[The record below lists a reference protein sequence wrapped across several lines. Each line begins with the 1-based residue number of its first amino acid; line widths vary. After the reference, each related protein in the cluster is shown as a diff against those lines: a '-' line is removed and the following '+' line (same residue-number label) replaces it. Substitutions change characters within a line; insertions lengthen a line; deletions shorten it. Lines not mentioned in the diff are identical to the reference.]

1 MNDELRTR
9 REDEAIEAAL
19 RRLFTPPADVRV
31 PPELLVEAADPVR
44 PRRRLRFVTA
54 LVASAAGLAC
64 LWLVV
69 RNQLPE
75 PRAELARA
83 PAVAPTGLRP
93 AEAPRATGA
102 PGAPG
107 APGAAVAAA
116 VADLERLYASVTR
129 ERAAMATCS
138 GPEELEAVRSELSE
152 RCGEDVYLHPE
163 AAGLLQGPFGSPELP
178 GGTLLTAY
186 PEGPLGDPSVLL
198 AECEGEGG
206 SWLDT
211 GLAVGPGE
219 LRAFHARV
227 GSIVLTEITPRSEPR
242 LLQLFDDRR

>member
-1 MNDELRTR
+1 VLPHAASDGPATR
-9 REDEAIEAAL
+9 RAGA
-19 RRLFTPPADVRV
+19 PPAR
-31 PPELLVEAADPVR
+31 
-44 PRRRLRFVTA
+44 
-54 LVASAAGLAC
+54 
-64 LWLVV
+64 
-69 RNQLPE
+69 
-75 PRAELARA
+75 
-83 PAVAPTGLRP
+83 
-93 AEAPRATGA
+93 
-102 PGAPG
+102 
-107 APGAAVAAA
+107 
-116 VADLERLYASVTR
+116 ADLERLYASLTR

-138 GPEELEAVRSELSE
+138 GPEELESVRSELSE
-152 RCGEDVYLHPE
+152 RCGMEVYLRPE

-206 SWLDT
+206 SWLDS
-211 GLAVGPGE
+211 GLAMGSAGE